1 MRTAASVMLVLAMAG
16 MAQGQNALDKPLDRS
31 LQKGGSGMNAPR
43 SDYSQE
49 LRLRNAI
56 VTGNAPG
63 GLSFR
68 GDVGY
73 RAVGEFFGT
82 LGSNETFSF
91 RRDSYYSGLGGMGIR
106 GTDALQYQF
115 AMTTGNTPP
124 PGFTGLPALSRSG
137 TSVTGQNAALVGGER
152 VGVPGETTGNGV
164 SVAKPDPTEPGA
176 DLRGLSLMSLRS
188 PASFMSTRGLGPTA
202 VGRVMGEDGQTVGMT
217 ASGLR
222 GISFDAGLGVSK
234 KPEQTGVLDTLNQ
247 RVTDKPLDS
256 KLNEKIDD
264 KAGAPKSSYDDLL
277 TRLKAAGDGN
287 TGDVNDKDGKGGAT
301 DKSGQGRVKAGRT
314 WQEQLDELRKQL
326 SDPKNGRERDPGAPK
341 PDSTAPDSKE
351 KKDEGINPATLDV
364 IRGAGG
370 AGPKIEV
377 LALPGYD
384 GYASHMKSAQECMAQ
399 GQYFF
404 AEERFTA
411 ALAIK
416 SGDPMAAIGRVHAQ
430 LGASMFLSAG
440 INLRALFTEHPE
452 VSALKYSTELTPPP
466 DRMRTLIERLSEQAE
481 AKDAKRRD
489 SALLM
494 AYLAYQMGDEKIM
507 KRGLEIMATVPQTN
521 PGDKVEGPDQ
531 LQKLSK
537 MLTGVWMKPE
547 APAPATVKPGPT
559 PAPPPAPTPNK

>member
-16 MAQGQNALDKPLDRS
+16 MARGQNALDKPLDRS
-31 LQKGGSGMNAPR
+31 LQKGSGGMNAPR

-73 RAVGEFFGT
+73 RAVGEFFGS

-124 PGFTGLPALSRSG
+124 PGFTGLPVLSRSG
-137 TSVTGQNAALVGGER
+137 TSVTGQNAARAGGER
-152 VGVPGETTGNGV
+152 VGMPGETTGV

-176 DLRGLSLMSLRS
+176 DVRGLSLMSLRS

-202 VGRVMGEDGQTVGMT
+202 VGRVTGEDGQSVGMT

-222 GISFDAGLGVSK
+222 GISYDADLGVTK
-234 KPEQTGVLDTLNQ
+234 KPEQKGVLDALNQ
-247 RVTDKPLDS
+247 SVTDKPLDS

-264 KAGAPKSSYDDLL
+264 KAGAPKSSYDDLMM
-277 TRLKAAGDGN
+277 RLKAAGDGN
-287 TGDVNDKDGKGGAT
+287 TGDAKDKDGKGGTT
-301 DKSGQGRVKAGRT
+301 DKSGDGRVKAGRT

-326 SDPKNGRERDPGAPK
+326 GDPKNGREKDPGAPK
-341 PDSTAPDSKE
+341 PGDSPDAKD

-364 IRGAGG
+364 IRGAGT
-370 AGPKIEV
+370 KIEI

-384 GYASHMKSAQECMAQ
+384 AYASHMKSAQECMAQ

-494 AYLAYQMGDEKIM
+494 AYLAYQLGDEKIM
-507 KRGLEIMATVPQTN
+507 KRGLEIMATGPETK

-537 MLTGVWMKPE
+537 MLSGVWIKPD
-547 APAPATVKPGPT
+547 AAAPATVKPASTPT
-559 PAPPPAPTPNK
+559 APTTPPAPTPNK

>member
-16 MAQGQNALDKPLDRS
+16 MARGQNALDKPLDRS
-31 LQKGGSGMNAPR
+31 LQKGSGGMNAPR

-73 RAVGEFFGT
+73 RAVGEFFGS

-124 PGFTGLPALSRSG
+124 PGFTGLPVLSRSG
-137 TSVTGQNAALVGGER
+137 TSVTGQNAARAGGER
-152 VGVPGETTGNGV
+152 VGVPGETTGV
-164 SVAKPDPTEPGA
+164 SVAKPDPMEPGG
-176 DLRGLSLMSLRS
+176 DVRGLSLMSLRS

-202 VGRVMGEDGQTVGMT
+202 VGRVTGEDGQSVGMT

-222 GISFDAGLGVSK
+222 GISYDADLGVTK
-234 KPEQTGVLDTLNQ
+234 KPEQKGVLDALNQ
-247 RVTDKPLDS
+247 SVTDKPLDS

-264 KAGAPKSSYDDLL
+264 KAGAPKSSYDDLMM
-277 TRLKAAGDGN
+277 RLKAAGDGN
-287 TGDVNDKDGKGGAT
+287 TGDVKDKDGKGGTT
-301 DKSGQGRVKAGRT
+301 DKSSDGRVKAGRT

-326 SDPKNGRERDPGAPK
+326 GDPKNGREKNPGAPK
-341 PDSTAPDSKE
+341 PGDTPDAKD

-364 IRGAGG
+364 IRGAGT
-370 AGPKIEV
+370 KIEI

-384 GYASHMKSAQECMAQ
+384 AYASHMKSAQECMAQ

-494 AYLAYQMGDEKIM
+494 AYLAYQLGDEKIM
-507 KRGLEIMATVPQTN
+507 KRGLEIMATGPETK

-537 MLTGVWMKPE
+537 MLSGVWMKPD
-547 APAPATVKPGPT
+547 AAVPATVKPASTPT
-559 PAPPPAPTPNK
+559 APTTPPAPTPNK